1 MPRKAKDSGE
11 VKLVRRM
18 SDGKIEARARGRAP
32 AGAVNGYVDAS
43 GNFTEG
49 NPRKNRRKGKR
60 GRPAGVKNQ
69 VLPKTNGKSAAKG
82 GLSQIEQIV
91 QREVDQ
97 RLKAAAA
104 AAIQAISDA
113 LA

>member
-1 MPRKAKDSGE
+1 MPRKAKIEGE
-11 VKLVRRM
+11 LKLVRRLA
-18 SDGKIEARARGRAP
+18 DGTIEARARGRAP

-43 GNFTEG
+43 GEFAEG
-49 NPRKNRRKGKR
+49 NPRKKRRKGKR
-60 GRPAGVKNQ
+60 GRPAGIKNQ
-69 VLPKTNGKSAAKG
+69 AMPKTNGNSADKG

-104 AAIQAISDA
+104 AAIKAISNA
-113 LA
+113 LV